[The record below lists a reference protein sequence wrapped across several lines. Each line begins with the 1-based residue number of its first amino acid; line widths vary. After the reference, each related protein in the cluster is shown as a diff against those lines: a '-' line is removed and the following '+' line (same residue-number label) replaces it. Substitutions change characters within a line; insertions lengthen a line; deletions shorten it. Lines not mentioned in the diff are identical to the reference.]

1 MIKTS
6 LSNSKD
12 DSNGNLKSNSRSNLE
27 ANADSTEKLDKT
39 DEYNKSLKNNFR
51 DLDESNSL
59 ESSEYNSEV
68 AGIKDITNSKTQS
81 KNSVK
86 SRPWWENEEESLE
99 LRPQNL
105 LGYIGQEKLRKQL
118 QLILDSAKI
127 RETLPEHIL
136 FFGPPGLGKT
146 TLSNLISK
154 ELEVGFKMV
163 TAPSLQKIGDVV
175 SLLVNLEPNSVLFI
189 DEIHR
194 LKAPLEEILYMA
206 MEDRKVDLMVGKGQG
221 STVTQLDLPPFV
233 LVGATTQ
240 LGKLSKPLKDRFP
253 NIFQLQPY
261 NQEEILAILERSA
274 AILKVDILP
283 EAMLLLSKRS
293 RGVPRIANHILKR
306 FRDLKVVHK
315 QQIVDLKVATD
326 FLEEVGIHHNGLTS
340 SDLKYLESLLDGS
353 LALKTL
359 SGKLLE
365 EVETLELVTEPYLI
379 FLGFL
384 DKDSAGRKLT
394 PKGREFITRYIS
406 GKEIGLE
413 V

>member
-1 MIKTS
+1 VIKTS
-6 LSNSKD
+6 FNNAQSENTSNSKTAQ
-12 DSNGNLKSNSRSNLE
+12 SPLNSDQKRP
-27 ANADSTEKLDKT
+27 
-39 DEYNKSLKNNFR
+39 
-51 DLDESNSL
+51 
-59 ESSEYNSEV
+59 
-68 AGIKDITNSKTQS
+68 
-81 KNSVK
+81 VK
-86 SRPWWENEEESLE
+86 AAPWWENEEESLE
-99 LRPQNL
+99 LRPQALSN
-105 LGYIGQEKLRKQL
+105 YIGQEKLRRQL

-206 MEDRKVDLMVGKGQG
+206 MEDRKVDLMIGKGQG

-261 NQEEILAILERSA
+261 TQEEILGILERSA
-274 AILKVDILP
+274 NILKVEIQA
-283 EAMLLLSKRS
+283 EAMFLLAKRS

-306 FRDLKVVHK
+306 FRDLKVVK
-315 QQIVDLKVATD
+315 STQIIDLQVAKT
-326 FLEEVGIHHNGLTS
+326 FLEEVGIHEFGLTN

-359 SGKLLE
+359 SGKLVE
-365 EVETLELVTEPYLI
+365 EMETLELVTEPYLL

-394 PKGREFITRYIS
+394 PKGREFITRFLA
-406 GKEIGLE
+406 GKEVGAGN
-413 V
+413 

>member
-6 LSNSKD
+6 FEDSETQNLSNS
-12 DSNGNLKSNSRSNLE
+12 NSSDNV
-27 ANADSTEKLDKT
+27 S
-39 DEYNKSLKNNFR
+39 
-51 DLDESNSL
+51 
-59 ESSEYNSEV
+59 V
-68 AGIKDITNSKTQS
+68 SK
-81 KNSVK
+81 KAAKVK
-86 SRPWWENEEESLE
+86 PWWENEEESLE
-99 LRPQNL
+99 LRPQTISD
-105 LGYIGQEKLRKQL
+105 YIGQEKLRRQL
-118 QLILDSAKI
+118 KLILDSAKI

-221 STVTQLDLPPFV
+221 STVTQLDLPPFI

-253 NIFQLQPY
+253 NLFQLQPY
-261 NQEEILAILERSA
+261 TQEEILGILERSA
-274 AILKVDILP
+274 SILKVDIQP
-283 EAMLLLSKRS
+283 EAMLLLSRRS

-306 FRDLKVVHK
+306 FRDLKVVHH
-315 QQIVDLKVATD
+315 QQVVDLSVAKT
-326 FLEEVGIHHNGLTS
+326 FLEEVGVHEFGLTN
-340 SDLKYLESLLDGS
+340 SDLNYLESLLEGS

-365 EVETLELVTEPYLI
+365 EVETLELVTEPYLL

-394 PKGREFITRYIS
+394 PRGREFITRFLA
-406 GKEIGLE
+406 GKEVGGSY
-413 V
+413 